1 MHKPRYVVVNQEGE
15 WRVKQAGR
23 HISACYASKT
33 QALSAAIE
41 FAERDEHQGRVAE
54 VIVRHEDEHFVTE
67 WVSGQNVRSDTAAQP
82 LVTPHHADPSRGGRG

>member
-15 WRVKQAGR
+15 WRIKQAGR
-23 HISACYASKT
+23 HLSASYTSKT

-41 FAERDEHQGRVAE
+41 FAEKDGHQGRVAE

-67 WVSGQNVRSDTAAQP
+67 WVFGQNVQPGTTAPP
-82 LVTPHHADPSRGGRG
+82 LVTPHHADPPRSGRR